1 MYAGTIRPPPSPHFD
16 RKTRY
21 ILISYPVTASPVLGL
36 WNTGHYYRAVEALV
50 QGWGWEGY
58 QGEEPPAEVLAMMGG
73 KELEGIGV
81 FGWTWIGVLKSKNH
95 RGNLNME
102 IVEGADHVWSGCHHR
117 IGEVTDSWLA

>member
-1 MYAGTIRPPPSPHFD
+1 
-16 RKTRY
+16 
-21 ILISYPVTASPVLGL
+21 VTASPVLGL